1 MLNEESPRRLVQG
14 LTGAIKG
21 LRLYPLEHPA
31 LRRQI
36 ETLVDAVSELI
47 RGRDL
52 IRIGNLEGTLFV
64 EDYLFV
70 EDCPGTDDL
79 LQILQRLELDGMEL
93 LYGIDEKELAALVKI
108 LNEQSSGQAAF
119 EQAIK
124 SHGIKHIRPVRNQD
138 EDNDEETPRAVYNRA
153 LDVVDRIFNDVRM
166 GEIPASDEVDK
177 TVKSMVQVT
186 LTEPHAMFAMSM
198 LKDYDNYTFTHS
210 VNVAV
215 LALTVGRACNLSE
228 AQLRQIGI
236 GALLH
241 DIGKLEVD
249 WDIINKPGSL
259 TDEEFE
265 QVKKHPQL
273 GATIVGQMEGIE
285 SVIVDIVLAHHVR
298 HNRQGYP
305 VAAQAKSLSPLVDMT
320 AIADTY
326 DAMTTLRS
334 YQRPMTPRGATNRL
348 REISG
353 TMLNPEYVE
362 NFIRFLGPY
371 PVGSLVRLDS
381 NEIGL
386 VSWVGAT
393 KKRELTLKIL
403 FDASGRLLAKP
414 HDINL
419 VEDEIRRIIAEV
431 DPFLKGIKVTDYL

>member
-21 LRLYPLEHPA
+21 LRLYPIEHPA

-36 ETLVDAVSELI
+36 ESLVDAVSELI

-70 EDCPGTDDL
+70 EDCPGTDEL
-79 LQILQRLELDGMEL
+79 LQILERLELDGIEL
-93 LYGIDEKELAALVKI
+93 LYGIDEKELSSLVKI
-108 LNEQSSGQAAF
+108 LNEQNSGQIAF
-119 EQAIK
+119 EQAIGN
-124 SHGIKHIRPVRNQD
+124 HGIKHIRPVRHTEED
-138 EDNDEETPRAVYNRA
+138 EDEENPRAVYNRA
-153 LDVVDRIFNDVRM
+153 LDVVNRIFNDVRM
-166 GEIPASDEVDK
+166 GEIPASEEVDK

-215 LALTVGRACNLSE
+215 LALTVGRACNISE

-249 WDIINKPGSL
+249 WDIINKPGGL

-265 QVKKHPQL
+265 LVKQHPQL
-273 GATIVGQMEGIE
+273 GAHIVAQMDGIE
-285 SVIVDIVLAHHVR
+285 PVVVDIVLAHHVR

-305 VAAQAKSLSPLVDMT
+305 EAAQTKNLSPLVDMT

-334 YQRPMTPRGATNRL
+334 YQRPMTPRGAINRL

-362 NFIRFLGPY
+362 NFVRFLGPY
-371 PVGSLVRLDS
+371 PVGSLVRLDT

-386 VSWVGAT
+386 VSWVGTSKA
-393 KKRELTLKIL
+393 RELTLKIL
-403 FDASGRLLAKP
+403 FDSSGQLLSKP
-414 HDINL
+414 HDIDL
-419 VEDEIRRIIAEV
+419 VEDDIRRIIAEV